1 MQEENLFKYLTWVC
15 HTLCGLCISM
25 LVGDNF
31 FINEYDSSI
40 IDRSCAKIPKIIL
53 VEQSDHGYNLYMT
66 MHVAAAFRG
75 LCINIAIFLK
85 QRQLESQQSV
95 ADFVVTYN
103 TSDVQIIRQRKQPN
117 RILWRFRRNVISPL
131 GSFSSFLAS
140 VVYYLL
146 RYYTFISITS
156 SGPSVLGELLL
167 FSVHGVYFFGL
178 NFIESIFSPTL
189 RNSLINVIPWLRHE
203 YHTVVV

>member
-31 FINEYDSSI
+31 FVNEYDSPI
-40 IDRSCAKIPKIIL
+40 IDRSCTKIPKIIL

-66 MHVAAAFRG
+66 MHVAAAFVG

-85 QRQLESQQSV
+85 QRQLENKQSV
-95 ADFVVTYN
+95 ADFVATYN

-117 RILWRFRRNVISPL
+117 RKLLRFRRNVISPS
-131 GSFSSFLAS
+131 GSFSSFLAC
-140 VVYYLL
+140 VVYNLL
-146 RYYTFISITS
+146 GAYIFFSRTP
-156 SGPSVLGELLL
+156 SGPSILAELLL
-167 FSVHGVYFFGL
+167 FSVHGVYFFCL

-189 RNSLINVIPWLRHE
+189 CNSLINVIPWLRHE
-203 YHTVVV
+203 YHIVVV